1 MIEARFVIDE
11 SHRHL
16 RHAAMRKLNPGRYF
30 QFVYAGVGLLG
41 GLIYG
46 ITLGFGMLPVA
57 LVTVSILAF
66 ALEAKRRTAEKL
78 HFESSYTL
86 GSEVVWQF
94 GEEGIRVENQ
104 GDIAEMAWEKLF
116 RVERIPQGL
125 AVAPSSQHYQVIPES
140 AFKEVSQM
148 DRVME
153 IFLERRRR
161 GG

>member
-1 MIEARFVIDE
+1 MIEARFLIDE

-30 QFVYAGVGLLG
+30 QFAYAGAGLLG

-46 ITLGFGMLPVA
+46 ITLGFSMLPVA

-78 HFESSYTL
+78 HFQSSYTL

-94 GEEGIRVENQ
+94 GDEAIRVENQ
-104 GDIAEMAWEKLF
+104 GEVAEMAWEKLF

-125 AVAPSSQHYQVIPES
+125 AVAPNSQHYQVIPES
-140 AFKEVSQM
+140 AFNNPGDTDLIVQT
-148 DRVME
+148 
-153 IFLERRRR
+153 FLKRRRIQ
-161 GG
+161 